1 MKSDLILVTG
11 ATGTTGAEVVR
22 QLLVAEQNVR
32 VLVRDP
38 QKVSD
43 WAGKVEIIQA
53 DLATPE
59 TLKAAFDGVAK
70 VYIVANGPQLPEY
83 EKNAFTAAKAAGVKH
98 IVKLSG
104 RHLDAPFMAES
115 AHARWHNDAEDAL
128 RSLGVPWTILRP
140 GWFASNLLI
149 FGVKEQRAIVFP
161 TGNGKDIHI
170 DPRDI
175 AAVAVKALTTPDH
188 EGKVYELTGTEFLSF
203 TDVAAKLSQALGYE
217 IPFINIAPEAFREAM
232 VSNGAPADHLD
243 SVLSYFK
250 GVREGKIYPL
260 TQTVQEI
267 LGRPARTFD
276 DWLADHVELLRS

>member
-1 MKSDLILVTG
+1 MRSDLILVTG

-115 AHARWHNDAEDAL
+115 AHARWHNDTEDAL

-203 TDVAAKLSQALGYE
+203 THVAAKLSQALGYE
-217 IPFINIAPEAFREAM
+217 IPFIDIAPEAFREAM

-250 GVREGKIYPL
+250 GVREGKIYPP

>member
-175 AAVAVKALTTPDH
+175 AAVAVKALTTPGH

-217 IPFINIAPEAFREAM
+217 IPFIDIAPEAFREAR